1 MNDTIYKQLNGCC
14 PFCGNNVNIVEG
26 MVYEY
31 ELNDDGY
38 PNHLDAEHYKVGCY
52 CKHCNR
58 QLYVFPNN
66 NGGYTI
72 YPLNPLNSMYQFN
85 NFSSSKRLSIISNKI
100 LSSTDEGI
108 NPFTNV
114 VEYNNSLEDLS
125 HEEEKEIEEDI
136 IPF

>member
-14 PFCGNNVNIVEG
+14 PFCGNTVNIIEG

-31 ELNDDGY
+31 ELDKDGY

-52 CKHCNR
+52 CDHCKR

-72 YPLNPLNSMYQFN
+72 YPLNPLHAMNQFN
-85 NFSSSKRLSIISNKI
+85 AFSPSTRLSIISNKI
-100 LSSTDEGI
+100 LSSTDENI
-108 NPFTNV
+108 NPFTNIV
-114 VEYNNSLEDLS
+114 DYNNSLENLNY
-125 HEEEKEIEEDI
+125 EEKEIEEDI

>member
-1 MNDTIYKQLNGCC
+1 M
-14 PFCGNNVNIVEG
+14 
-26 MVYEY
+26 
-31 ELNDDGY
+31 
-38 PNHLDAEHYKVGCY
+38 
-52 CKHCNR
+52 
-58 QLYVFPNN
+58 YVFPNN

-100 LSSTDEGI
+100 LSSTDEDI

-125 HEEEKEIEEDI
+125 YEEKEIEEDI